1 MGQSFIT
8 NVSKTC
14 MTHDRRLGSKETNPQ
29 KWNGAIYQ
37 DDQIE
42 VKTI

>member
-1 MGQSFIT
+1 MGKSLIT

-14 MTHDRRLGSKETNPQ
+14 MTHDKSLGSKEKNHQ

-37 DDQIE
+37 DGQIE
-42 VKTI
+42 VKII

>member
-1 MGQSFIT
+1 MGPSLIT

-14 MTHDRRLGSKETNPQ
+14 MTHDKSLGSKKNPQ
-29 KWNGAIYQ
+29 KWHGAIYQ